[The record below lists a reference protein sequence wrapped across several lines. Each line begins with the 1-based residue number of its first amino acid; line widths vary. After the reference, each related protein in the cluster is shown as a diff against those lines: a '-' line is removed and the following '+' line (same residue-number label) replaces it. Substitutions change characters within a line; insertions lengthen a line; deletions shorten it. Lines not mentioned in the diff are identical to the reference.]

1 MTLSEATSE
10 RIAVVGPCA
19 SGKSTLVR
27 ALRMHGYDAHVIS
40 QEHSAVPGLWRRSD
54 PAVVVALNAD
64 LESIRLRRR
73 NPRWSRTVWDDQQA
87 RLRDAFEHADF
98 VADTSARSAN
108 EVVGEVLSFLQSRS
122 RDGGGR

>member
-1 MTLSEATSE
+1 MTEFEPVRE

-27 ALRMHGYDAHVIS
+27 ALRMHGYDAHVTS

-54 PAVVVALNAD
+54 PGIVIALNAD
-64 LESIRLRRR
+64 LESIRLRRG
-73 NPRWSRTVWDDQQA
+73 NPRWRRKVWEDQQA

-98 VADTSARSAN
+98 LADTSARSTN
-108 EVVGEVLSFLQSRS
+108 DVVGEVLAFLHSRS
-122 RDGGGR
+122 HDGRGR

>member
-1 MTLSEATSE
+1 MTEFEPVRE

-27 ALRMHGYDAHVIS
+27 ALRMHGYDAHVTS

-54 PAVVVALNAD
+54 PGIVIALNAD
-64 LESIRLRRR
+64 LESIRLRRG
-73 NPRWSRTVWDDQQA
+73 NPRWSRKVWEDLQA

-98 VADTSARSAN
+98 LADTSARSTN
-108 EVVGEVLSFLQSRS
+108 DVVGEVLAFLHSRS
-122 RDGGGR
+122 HDGRGR

>member
-1 MTLSEATSE
+1 MTEFEPVRE

-27 ALRMHGYDAHVIS
+27 ALRMHGYDAHVTS

-54 PAVVVALNAD
+54 PGIVIALNAD
-64 LESIRLRRR
+64 LESIRLRRG
-73 NPRWSRTVWDDQQA
+73 NPRWSRKVWEDQQA

-98 VADTSARSAN
+98 LADTSARSTN
-108 EVVGEVLSFLQSRS
+108 DVVGEVLAFLHSRS
-122 RDGGGR
+122 HDGRGR